1 MSYSENDWLD
11 RRSTPL
17 NAVLGATRANRHKAR
32 RCSAGPVSLAGRE
45 ASVGVCPDE
54 IFGIVFNNRAHRNAR
69 LGRIR
74 GDTPPKAFHAA
85 PETKL
90 ELDRTLALFAE
101 RRTTTLVIDG
111 GDGTVSD
118 VISRIHRHFGDALP
132 RLALVPSGKTNALAL
147 DLGIPR
153 DWTVRDALQAAAQ
166 QSIACRSPVEIR
178 YEGEEKPRLR
188 GFLFGAGAF
197 RRATALAQGV
207 HRAGAFNGLAIGLS
221 VAGAIGQTLFGSRQN
236 AWRRGEPMLI
246 DLPDCGRIERNFY
259 LLMGSTLERLPL
271 GLKPFGRVRGGL
283 KLLGVDAPPR
293 SLALCVPGL
302 LGGLEGEWLARRGY
316 HRADV
321 DSVRLRLASDFVLDG
336 EVHGGGAVTISRGA
350 PVEFLVPPR

>member
-45 ASVGVCPDE
+45 ASVACPDE